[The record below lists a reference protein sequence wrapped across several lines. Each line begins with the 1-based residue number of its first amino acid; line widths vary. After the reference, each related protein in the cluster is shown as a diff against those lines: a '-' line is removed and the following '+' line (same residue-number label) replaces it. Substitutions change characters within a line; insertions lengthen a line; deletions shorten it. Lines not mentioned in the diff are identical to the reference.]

1 MKSEEVMKIFTRGE
15 KQPKL
20 FIIQYSLFITRI
32 KDGNLMAKKK
42 ILLIYTGGTIGMKKT
57 SHGYTPAQGFIEE
70 ALNSIPDMSRA
81 DFPKWDLYEMSPLLD
96 SSNMTVKE
104 WNIIATVICKEYE
117 NYSGFVVLHGTD
129 TMAYTASALS
139 FMLSGLDKPVVL
151 TGSQIPLAEIRSDGK
166 DNLIASILIA
176 ADGVAREVCL
186 YFSGKLLRGN
196 RAMKMSA
203 DGLVA
208 FDSPNYPHLAD
219 VGISIKY
226 NTSVLL
232 KRKKRSSTQLRLV
245 PFSEVPIG
253 VIKVFPGIQ
262 FGLFEQIMT
271 EKLSGIVLETFG
283 AGNIPC
289 GGDELLP
296 IIKKAFN
303 SGTVITVCSQC
314 PAGTVVLGA
323 YETSSSLKA
332 AGAVS
337 GRDMTTEAAVAKL
350 YYLFS
355 LGISKD
361 EIKRMMEINLFGELS
376 DYTESEKE

>member
-1 MKSEEVMKIFTRGE
+1 
-15 KQPKL
+15 
-20 FIIQYSLFITRI
+20 
-32 KDGNLMAKKK
+32 
-42 ILLIYTGGTIGMKKT
+42 MKKT
-57 SHGYTPAQGFIEE
+57 DDGYIPVAGFIAE
-70 ALNSIPDMSRA
+70 ALSSIPDMSRS
-81 DFPKWDLYEMSPLLD
+81 DFPKWELCEMSPLLD
-96 SSNMTVKE
+96 SSNMTVRE
-104 WNIIATVICKEYE
+104 WNNIASIIYR
-117 NYSGFVVLHGTD
+117 NYYNYDGFVVLHGTD

-139 FMLSGLDKPVVL
+139 FILSGLDKPVIL
-151 TGSQIPLAEIRSDGK
+151 TGSQIPLSEMRSDGR
-166 DNLIASILIA
+166 DNLITSILIA
-176 ADGVAREVCL
+176 AEGVAREVCL

-219 VGISIKY
+219 VGVTIKY
-226 NTSVLL
+226 NQAAMLAKCENATKNIEFL
-232 KRKKRSSTQLRLV
+232 

-253 VIKVFPGIQ
+253 VLKVFPGIQ
-262 FGLFEQIMT
+262 FGLFEEIMT

-283 AGNIPC
+283 AGNIP
-289 GGDELLP
+289 GNGNALLP
-296 IIKKAFN
+296 IIKKAFS

-314 PAGTVVLGA
+314 PAGTVILGA

-350 YYLFS
+350 HHLFS

-361 EIKRMMEINLFGELS
+361 EIKQKMEMDICGELS
-376 DYTESEKE
+376 NVIEIS